1 MKVNIDLK
9 KINLRVKSHG
19 AWLTNITCCIQP
31 ANSFVSTAGGRPFNN
46 SPMPIFAVG
55 DKVPRIH
62 PSAFI
67 APTAT
72 IVGDVT
78 IHENASVWYGAV
90 VRGDTSFAVIHRGA
104 NVQDGA
110 VVHGRADLP
119 SIIEEEASIA
129 HNCVIH
135 GAVIGRQ
142 ALIGNGALVLDGAK
156 IGAGSLI
163 AAGSVVLSDTEI
175 PPGVLAAGTP
185 AVVKR
190 KITGTPSEE
199 WVTGNPRRYARLA
212 VLHRDGV
219 RELHRESVEAP

>member
-1 MKVNIDLK
+1 
-9 KINLRVKSHG
+9 
-19 AWLTNITCCIQP
+19 
-31 ANSFVSTAGGRPFNN
+31 
-46 SPMPIFAVG
+46 MPIFAIG
-55 DKVPRIH
+55 DKVPRVH

-72 IVGDVT
+72 IAGDVT

-90 VRGDTSFAVIHRGA
+90 VRGDTSYAVVHRGA

-119 SIIEEEASIA
+119 SIIEEDASIA

-135 GAVIGRQ
+135 GAVIGKR
-142 ALIGNGALVLDGAK
+142 ALIGNGALVLDGATV
-156 IGAGSLI
+156 GEGSLI
-163 AAGSVVLSDTEI
+163 AAGSVVLGDTVI

-190 KITGTPSEE
+190 PIAGTPSEE
-199 WVTGNPRRYARLA
+199 WVTGNPGRYARLA
-212 VLHRDGV
+212 VLHRDGI
-219 RELHRESVEAP
+219 RELSRDEVQAP